1 MTLAP
6 EATRIA
12 AQRITRI
19 TQPPLDAVAPPP
31 GSLGDLLR
39 LLGVPSVDRHD
50 QDRERLPIAMR
61 RVRAGTTLVRE
72 GAQLEFLYFVRDG
85 SLKLERTREDG
96 YIQVLG
102 VAGRADVIGFEAICT
117 RRHTSSVIALEDS
130 SVYALT
136 VSELAALRARMPA
149 LDQGLQY
156 TLSAQMARAA
166 DIVEVMSAVASEVRL
181 ARFLILYA
189 ARMARWGRSPSRF
202 RLRLSR
208 RDIASLLGVAH
219 ETVSR
224 SFGELI
230 KWGYLQVQRRE
241 VEIVDLDGLADLAR
255 NTRGLVRE
263 RIAGGGA
270 MSAVATAR
278 SGTPAGRA
286 ESNGHDKRGSVSAAQ
301 PGYVPWPDWHGE
313 LR

>member
-1 MTLAP
+1 MHLAQP
-6 EATRIA
+6 SDRIA
-12 AQRITRI
+12 LPLNTRLER
-19 TQPPLDAVAPPP
+19 PPLDSRVPPP
-31 GSLGDLLR
+31 GSLGDLLN
-39 LLGVPSVDRHD
+39 LLGVTSADRHD
-50 QDRERLPIAMR
+50 WDRLPVAMR
-61 RVRAGTTLVRE
+61 RIRAGTTLVRE
-72 GAQLEFLYFVRDG
+72 GTQLEYLYFVRSG
-85 SLKLERTREDG
+85 SLKLERMLEDG
-96 YIQVLG
+96 YVQVLG
-102 VAGRADVIGFEAICT
+102 LAGRADVIGFEAICT
-117 RRHTSSVIALEDS
+117 QRHGSTAVALEDS

-136 VSELAALRARMPA
+136 VKELGALRARMPA
-149 LDQGLQY
+149 LDQGLQH

-166 DIVEVMSAVASEVRL
+166 DTLEVMSAVASEVRL

-189 ARMARWGRSPSRF
+189 ARMAQWGRSTSRF

-230 KWGYLQVQRRE
+230 KWGYLQVERRE

-263 RIAGGGA
+263 RIAGAGA
-270 MSAVATAR
+270 VSAAATAR
-278 SGTPAGRA
+278 TGKHARRA
-286 ESNGHDKRGSVSAAQ
+286 ASNGHDKRGSVPAAE